1 MSEKTEPENTGPE
14 KTESEKADTAN
25 AYENKLSPARR
36 RTVNLLAVAG
46 LLLSLAAGFF
56 AGAPTLWGLL
66 PIALYAVLS
75 LLGMDI
81 LLATVAALL
90 SGLFIAQQSPAEVGS
105 LLGDSMADL
114 ITIIGMIIVLGAGVG
129 EILRRTGV
137 AETIVRGILRLV
149 GETNRYAIL
158 LGVMLACLVLVASLG
173 TLAGALA
180 IAAPIIVP
188 VTARAGYT
196 RAATASMM
204 FIGGCAGLTLAPFAG
219 SNVAI
224 LKAAD
229 ASYLTYFTHGAGPL
243 AVLSLLL
250 GLLIVPWMQR
260 RTARQGDVYTA
271 EEAAQT
277 TESTVGPAS
286 RRATITFL
294 VVLVASVIYAAV
306 TDAGTSFPLLALPV
320 LGAVTGA
327 VGGLSGSQ
335 IISGMYTG
343 ASRLISMLLLFWLLA
358 ALFQVVDVLKPFN
371 VILADFGPTLQHM
384 SGLPFALA
392 IALLGWVGIPG
403 ATAAQVV
410 LIDKVFGQLAA
421 SLGVGVGP
429 WVIVLLWGSKIDTYG
444 PFPNANMI
452 GVMGMARSTSLKN
465 MLITGWL
472 VLVPTCVMYT
482 VFLTFLL

>member
-188 VTARAGYT
+188 VAAR
-196 RAATASMM
+196 
-204 FIGGCAGLTLAPFAG
+204 
-219 SNVAI
+219 V
-224 LKAAD
+224 
-229 ASYLTYFTHGAGPL
+229 
-243 AVLSLLL
+243 
-250 GLLIVPWMQR
+250 
-260 RTARQGDVYTA
+260 
-271 EEAAQT
+271 
-277 TESTVGPAS
+277 
-286 RRATITFL
+286 
-294 VVLVASVIYAAV
+294 
-306 TDAGTSFPLLALPV
+306 
-320 LGAVTGA
+320 
-327 VGGLSGSQ
+327 
-335 IISGMYTG
+335 
-343 ASRLISMLLLFWLLA
+343 
-358 ALFQVVDVLKPFN
+358 
-371 VILADFGPTLQHM
+371 
-384 SGLPFALA
+384 
-392 IALLGWVGIPG
+392 
-403 ATAAQVV
+403 
-410 LIDKVFGQLAA
+410 
-421 SLGVGVGP
+421 
-429 WVIVLLWGSKIDTYG
+429 
-444 PFPNANMI
+444 
-452 GVMGMARSTSLKN
+452 
-465 MLITGWL
+465 
-472 VLVPTCVMYT
+472 
-482 VFLTFLL
+482 